1 MEYNDDTSEMK
12 LYVNDIYLV
21 SSCLY
26 TIVLAGDTNVFL
38 SGQDSDA
45 LSEMMNKKF
54 YKLFKWLKANKLF
67 RSKQKSVPT
76 MKTQVKVMDECIGG
90 VLSTQFL
97 GVRIDCHLNCPKH
110 INYLKTVRG

>member
-26 TIVLAGDTNVFL
+26 TIVFAGDTNVFL

-45 LSEMMNKKF
+45 LSEMMNKC
-54 YKLFKWLKANKLF
+54 N
-67 RSKQKSVPT
+67 
-76 MKTQVKVMDECIGG
+76 G
-90 VLSTQFL
+90 
-97 GVRIDCHLNCPKH
+97 
-110 INYLKTVRG
+110 